1 MANWFRLCENRHT
14 DRHRQL
20 RIAQGPLPPHL
31 FPPLS
36 LPPSC
41 PLISTSPPLPPHTP
55 LLQVEEA
62 SFIPPFCPLFLLGS
76 LLSSFRPSWV
86 LLLAVS
92 VWTVAVGGWRIALS
106 ERARAG
112 PTCSACSDMDSE
124 YSISDHSPPSRTD
137 LSRDCLC
144 YCLSFHACT
153 WLCHFVKLKD
163 MFMYCTSAK
172 RLQCRRTKSHR
183 LNGLFKHTWAQYYRV
198 PTQHTHAQ
206 KKKKA
211 LFQVRLC
218 SRLLCFCSERS
229 RRSRCA
235 SLCQCYRLDFPSR
248 GCVSYL
254 PYFASFVFFY

>member
-36 LPPSC
+36 LPPVH
-41 PLISTSPPLPPHTP
+41 LSPPLLLLPPHTP

-62 SFIPPFCPLFLLGS
+62 SFIPPFCPLFLPGS
-76 LLSSFRPSWV
+76 LLFLLPSVRPWV

-124 YSISDHSPPSRTD
+124 YSISNHSPPSRTD

-144 YCLSFHACT
+144 YCLSFMHVHGCVI
-153 WLCHFVKLKD
+153 LSKLKD

-172 RLQCRRTKSHR
+172 RLQCRCTKATGWMAFLSTR
-183 LNGLFKHTWAQYYRV
+183 GPSIIEFPPNTHTL
-198 PTQHTHAQ
+198 
-206 KKKKA
+206 KKK
-211 LFQVRLC
+211 
-218 SRLLCFCSERS
+218 
-229 RRSRCA
+229 
-235 SLCQCYRLDFPSR
+235 
-248 GCVSYL
+248 
-254 PYFASFVFFY
+254 SFVQSKTVQQITMFLFWEIP